1 MNKKKLLIIISGVI
15 LIILIAGVTIW
26 FLTKNKSSE
35 PIGENN
41 INIDYTVKDPG
52 KLKQYIANLT
62 DNYYIKYSGNFR
74 NNVGEYIKAV
84 IEYTK
89 DGENFAFRSSEIN
102 MYLICEKETLYSI
115 SHRYK
120 IIIALAKNSIDTSEY
135 NLASDIGQT
144 FINAYKESI
153 GSTEYDVEEYLY
165 SGNPIKY
172 YFKDNDIKLIK
183 YNGQDIRIIRLE
195 KQTNDDLFV
204 KPSDYSFAIQ

>member
-1 MNKKKLLIIISGVI
+1 MNKNKLLIIVIVVI
-15 LIILIAGVTIW
+15 LIILIVGVTIW
-26 FLTKNKSSE
+26 FLTKNRSSE

-41 INIDYTVKDPG
+41 IDYSVKDPG

-62 DNYYIKYSGNFR
+62 DNYYIKYSGNFKD
-74 NNVGEYIKAV
+74 NAGEYTKAV

-89 DGENFAFRSSEIN
+89 DGENFAFRSSEID

-115 SHRYK
+115 SHRYR
-120 IIIALAKNSIDTSEY
+120 IIIALGKNSIDTSEY

-165 SGNPIKY
+165 SGNSIKY